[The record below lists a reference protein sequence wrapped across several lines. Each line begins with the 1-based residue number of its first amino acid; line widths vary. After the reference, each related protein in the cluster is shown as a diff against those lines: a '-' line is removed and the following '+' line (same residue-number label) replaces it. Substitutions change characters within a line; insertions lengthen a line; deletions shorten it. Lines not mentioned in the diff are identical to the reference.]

1 MEICGSQRMEI
12 KKYVRRRLMIFFYI
26 DPTDAEMAL
35 AKHKEMF
42 PRNNRVK
49 IVHTYGTMVLLSMN
63 YDEWL
68 LFKEATDIN
77 AINK

>member
-1 MEICGSQRMEI
+1 MWNPANGN
-12 KKYVRRRLMIFFYI
+12 KKYVRRRFMNFIYI

-42 PRNNRVK
+42 PKNKREK
-49 IVHTYGTMVLLSMN
+49 LVHTYGTMVLLSMN

-68 LFKEATDIN
+68 LFKEATNIN